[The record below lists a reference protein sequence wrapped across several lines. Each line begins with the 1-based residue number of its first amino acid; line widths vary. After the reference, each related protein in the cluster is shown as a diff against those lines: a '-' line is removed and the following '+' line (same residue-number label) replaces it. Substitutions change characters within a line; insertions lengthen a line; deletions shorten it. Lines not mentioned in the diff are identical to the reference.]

1 MNKMNIETYKKAIN
15 EAALE
20 YYTLSQNGANVKNI
34 KNKLFENLY
43 QYFSNRYK
51 YAKFFNAEN
60 DLEIIEVGKFAELQ
74 NHCLEKWAPG
84 QADFFTY
91 FSSRFYNRVKNK
103 FHSKQYKI
111 DSITDHIEDTLSY
124 DQDGSEMS
132 EDHLYYMEDRSQRSS
147 DYDVYSIIK
156 SVFDEL
162 NESTLAD
169 IKKYENSPK
178 FCYSVRFFTE
188 YATKVIAELGYKK
201 SAEYIPPKTLKL
213 IDKDFA
219 AFYLDTAEPDNF
231 KDIARAELRPLS
243 EFSLSE
249 ADSNV
254 KCGYDLRS
262 VVYKKYVLNVKGKT
276 VSDAAISQNKNKF
289 KQRLS
294 LVCDKE
300 EI

>member
-1 MNKMNIETYKKAIN
+1 MNKMNIEKYQKAIN
-15 EAALE
+15 EAAAE
-20 YYTLSQNGANVKNI
+20 YYTLSRNGANVKNI
-34 KNKLFENLY
+34 KNKLFINLY
-43 QYFSNRYK
+43 QYFSDRHK
-51 YAKFFNAEN
+51 YAKAFNVEN
-60 DLEIIEVGKFAELQ
+60 DLEILEVGKFAELQ

-84 QADFFTY
+84 QAEFIKY
-91 FSSRFYNRVKNK
+91 FSSLFYNRVKNQ
-103 FHSKQYKI
+103 FHSGQYKI
-111 DSITDHIEDTLSY
+111 DRITDHIEDILSY

-147 DYDVYSIIK
+147 DCDVYSSIK

-162 NESTLAD
+162 NESALAD

-201 SAEYIPPKTLKL
+201 SAEYIPQKTLKL

-219 AFYLDTAEPDNF
+219 AFYLDAAEPDNF
-231 KDIARAELRPLS
+231 KVIAKAELRPLS

-294 LVCDKE
+294 LVCNKE

>member
-1 MNKMNIETYKKAIN
+1 M
-15 EAALE
+15 
-20 YYTLSQNGANVKNI
+20 
-34 KNKLFENLY
+34 
-43 QYFSNRYK
+43 
-51 YAKFFNAEN
+51 
-60 DLEIIEVGKFAELQ
+60 GKFAELQ

-84 QADFFTY
+84 QAEFIKY
-91 FSSRFYNRVKNK
+91 FSSLFYNRVKNQ
-103 FHSKQYKI
+103 FHSGQYKI
-111 DSITDHIEDTLSY
+111 DRITDHIEDILSY

-147 DYDVYSIIK
+147 DCDVYSSIK

-162 NESTLAD
+162 NESALAD

-201 SAEYIPPKTLKL
+201 SAEYIPQKTLKL

-219 AFYLDTAEPDNF
+219 AFYLDAAEPDNF
-231 KDIARAELRPLS
+231 KVIAKAELRPLS

-294 LVCDKE
+294 LVCNKE

>member
-1 MNKMNIETYKKAIN
+1 MNKMNIEKYQKAIN
-15 EAALE
+15 EAAEE
-20 YYTLSQNGANVKNI
+20 YYTLSRNGANVKNI
-34 KNKLFENLY
+34 KNKLFINLY
-43 QYFSNRYK
+43 QYFSDRHK
-51 YAKFFNAEN
+51 YAKAFNVEN
-60 DLEIIEVGKFAELQ
+60 DLEILEVGKFAELQ

-84 QADFFTY
+84 QAEFIKY
-91 FSSRFYNRVKNK
+91 FSSLFYNRVKNQ
-103 FHSKQYKI
+103 FHSGQYKI
-111 DSITDHIEDTLSY
+111 DRITDHIEDILSY

-147 DYDVYSIIK
+147 DCDVYSSIK

-162 NESTLAD
+162 NESALAD

-201 SAEYIPPKTLKL
+201 SAEYIPQKTLKL

-219 AFYLDTAEPDNF
+219 AFYLDAAEPDNF
-231 KDIARAELRPLS
+231 KVIAKAELRPLS

-294 LVCDKE
+294 LVCNKE